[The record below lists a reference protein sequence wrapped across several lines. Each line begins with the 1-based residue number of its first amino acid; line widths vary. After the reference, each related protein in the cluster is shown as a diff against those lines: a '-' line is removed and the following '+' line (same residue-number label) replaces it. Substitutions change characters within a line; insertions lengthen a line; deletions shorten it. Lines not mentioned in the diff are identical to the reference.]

1 MSRYRGEEQN
11 CTGSKAELNQNMAKE
26 ETGGPG
32 PVDPPTARRRQDAL
46 GRRLR
51 QMYDDVVREPVPDD
65 LLSFLKKADDRK
77 NPDGSPN
84 GSGGKTGK

>member
-1 MSRYRGEEQN
+1 
-11 CTGSKAELNQNMAKE
+11 MAKDE
-26 ETGGPG
+26 SGGPG

-65 LLSFLKKADDRK
+65 LLGFLQTADDRK
-77 NPDGSPN
+77 KSD
-84 GSGGKTGK
+84 SGTGAA